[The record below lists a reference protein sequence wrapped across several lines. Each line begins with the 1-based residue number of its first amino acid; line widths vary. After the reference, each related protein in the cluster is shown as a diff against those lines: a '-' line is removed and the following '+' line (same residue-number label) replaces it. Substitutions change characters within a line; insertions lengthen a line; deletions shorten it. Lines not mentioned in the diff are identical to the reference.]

1 MRIFK
6 PFGLLATNTSGNIV
20 LATTAVVNK
29 AMILTWDSGTG
40 KFYPSY

>member
-6 PFGLLATNTSGNIV
+6 PFGLLSTNTSGNIA

-29 AMILTWDSGTG
+29 ALILTWDSGTA
-40 KFYPSY
+40 KWYPSY